1 MGEDP
6 LSSITACIHRLMG
19 EDSLSS
25 ITACIHRLMGE
36 DPLLPGQLVT
46 FTECCFLGKEAPQF
60 LEGALPLKVR
70 QLGLVFLGSS

>member
-1 MGEDP
+1 
-6 LSSITACIHRLMG
+6 
-19 EDSLSS
+19 
-25 ITACIHRLMGE
+25 MGE

-46 FTECCFLGKEAPQF
+46 FTECCFLGKEAPQV